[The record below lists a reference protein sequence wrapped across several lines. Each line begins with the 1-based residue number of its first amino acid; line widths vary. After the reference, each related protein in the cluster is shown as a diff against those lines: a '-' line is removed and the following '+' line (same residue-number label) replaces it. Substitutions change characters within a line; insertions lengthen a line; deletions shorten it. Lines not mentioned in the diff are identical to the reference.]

1 MKTVFKNIFNQ
12 NAMKESKM
20 DNIFRN
26 KLGQH
31 DSGAPDHLW
40 AAIEAK
46 RKKPTRV
53 VPWMQ
58 LLGGGA
64 MLLSFG
70 LLLWYFYPTSSTIET
85 PTVENVTAI
94 ADANSTENA
103 SSEVAQIETVEVVES
118 IDVNKKTAASSIE
131 TATTTSIPVE
141 DNVET
146 IYQEVI
152 PTQAVSFVEKGE
164 SITTQSIPVIENTTT
179 IVEETMVKETA
190 FQQVEKLARLP
201 QLKADLLSMVAQPNL
216 KGPEGCY
223 AFSGGRKQILD
234 ALYFDA
240 LGGMGYA
247 FKNLE
252 NTGDSDSDFYVA
264 ARDSTEQSW
273 YSFGGGI
280 RANMRYESGL
290 VLRAGISYSQIN
302 EIFEVTDGDATR
314 TIITEIRDANGNVI
328 GTETTVEN
336 GELYKKIHNRLRFV
350 DIPVMLGYEWTKKKL
365 TFSANAGASFNLQFK
380 QKGEFLSDQLDP
392 VTFTTGAPNQ
402 YDYFKTKIGISY
414 IGSIGMTYQLKN
426 NLDLLVEPQIR
437 YMPTTIGNNNISQ
450 RYTDVGLY
458 TGLRYYFVCRK
469 RN

>member
-31 DSGAPDHLW
+31 DSGAPDHIW

-53 VPWMQ
+53 IPWMH

-70 LLLWYFYPTSSTIET
+70 LLIWYFYPTST
-85 PTVENVTAI
+85 TVEIPTAENVAAI
-94 ADANSTENA
+94 ADANPTEKT
-103 SSEVAQIETVEVVES
+103 SSEVAQIETAEIIETLES
-118 IDVNKKTAASSIE
+118 NENTPVTSSIE
-131 TATTTSIPVE
+131 SATAPSIPVE
-141 DNVET
+141 NNVET
-146 IYQEVI
+146 IYQEAV
-152 PTQAVSFVEKGE
+152 PTRAISYFEKGKTE
-164 SITTQSIPVIENTTT
+164 IAQSTFVIETNTKEET
-179 IVEETMVKETA
+179 IVQKSTI
-190 FQQVEKLARLP
+190 QQVEKLARLP
-201 QLKADLLSMVAQPNL
+201 QLKADLLSMVAQPQL

-223 AFSGGRKQILD
+223 AFSGGRKQIVD
-234 ALYFDA
+234 ALSFDV

-252 NTGDSDSDFYVA
+252 NTGDPDSDFYLT
-264 ARDSTEQSW
+264 ARDSTEKDW
-273 YSFGGGI
+273 YSFGAGL
-280 RANMRYESGL
+280 RANIRYESGL
-290 VLRAGISYSQIN
+290 VLRVGASFSQIN
-302 EIFEVTDGDATR
+302 EIFEIRDGNATETVT
-314 TIITEIRDANGNVI
+314 TEIRDANGNVI
-328 GTETTVEN
+328 GTETTVKE
-336 GELYKKIHNRLRFV
+336 GELYKKTHNRLRFV
-350 DIPVMLGYEWTKKKL
+350 DVPVMLGYEWTKKKL
-365 TFSANAGASFNLQFK
+365 TFSANAGASFNLQFT
-380 QKGEFLSDQLDP
+380 QKGDFLSDQLDP
-392 VTFTTGAPNQ
+392 VTFTTDAPNQ

-414 IGSIGMTYQLKN
+414 IGSIGMTYQLKD
-426 NLDLLVEPQIR
+426 NLDLLVEPQVR

>member
-12 NAMKESKM
+12 NAMKESRM

-64 MLLSFG
+64 MLLSIG
-70 LLLWYFYPTSSTIET
+70 LLIWYFYPISTTVET
-85 PTVENVTAI
+85 PTIENVATI
-94 ADANSTENA
+94 VDANSSENI
-103 SSEVAQIETVEVVES
+103 SSEVAKIETVEVVETAEIAES
-118 IDVNKKTAASSIE
+118 ISGTKSIE
-131 TATTTSIPVE
+131 SATRTSIPVE

-146 IYQEVI
+146 TYQEAI

-164 SITTQSIPVIENTTT
+164 SFTTQSTPVVENTTT
-179 IVEETMVKETA
+179 ILEEATI
-190 FQQVEKLARLP
+190 QQVEKLARLP
-201 QLKADLLSMVAQPNL
+201 QLKADLLSMVAQPKL

-234 ALYFDA
+234 AMYFDV

-252 NTGDSDSDFYVA
+252 NTGDSDNDFYLA
-264 ARDSTEQSW
+264 ARDSTEREW

-280 RANMRYESGL
+280 RANFRYESGL
-290 VLRAGISYSQIN
+290 VLRAGVSYSQIN
-302 EIFEVTDGDATR
+302 DIFEIRDGNATR
-314 TIITEIRDANGNVI
+314 TITTEIKDANGNVI

-336 GELYKKIHNRLRFV
+336 GELYKKTYNKLRFV
-350 DIPVMLGYEWTKKKL
+350 DIPVMLGYEWSKKKM
-365 TFSANAGASFNLQFK
+365 TFSANAGASFNLQFT
-380 QKGEFLSDQLDP
+380 QDGDFLNEQLEP
-392 VTFTTGAPNQ
+392 VSFTSNEPNH

-414 IGSIGMTYQLKN
+414 IGSIGMGYQLN
-426 NLDLLVEPQIR
+426 DNLDLLVEPQIR
-437 YMPTTIGNNNISQ
+437 YQPTTIGKGNISQ
-450 RYTDVGLY
+450 RYTDIGLY